1 MSKGWRLLSLGLVV
15 GLAMLM
21 GASAAHAAPTA
32 LGATP
37 LGSATASSSAAATAP
52 LATGR
57 YGVQIG
63 PDETQGVLVIIVG
76 VTLDMSVKLP
86 ARVRIPVP
94 PGSSVAWAGEV
105 LGNDP
110 SADKMREF
118 SLGRGDGGAE
128 YAEFTLSESHQGQI
142 DAVAS
147 PLTTNAGTF
156 SAAAT
161 FVQSVPST
169 STAFAVRMPVGAEK
183 VTIEPA
189 PVSPPDFNDAG
200 ESLYSLGE
208 RSLTAGSKLAVT
220 VSYSKVDTQTASGGT
235 SQMLLP
241 FLVVALVLVLVI
253 LAVVVVSQRGQS
265 SEETDEDFDADSDE
279 GLDESVDESE
289 EDLED
294 DSAFE
299 FDEDSDG
306 DSPFEFDEDPD
317 PDSKKHPAE

>member
-1 MSKGWRLLSLGLVV
+1 MGKGWRLLSLGLVV
-15 GLAMLM
+15 GLAMLI
-21 GASAAHAAPTA
+21 GTTAAHAAPTA
-32 LGATP
+32 LAATP
-37 LGSATASSSAAATAP
+37 LGSATASPSAAATAP

-94 PGSSVAWAGEV
+94 LGSSVAWAGEV

-110 SADKMREF
+110 SGDKLRDF
-118 SLGRGDGGAE
+118 TLGRGDGGAQ

-147 PLTTNAGTF
+147 PLTTSGGVF

-169 STAFAVRMPVGAEK
+169 STAFAVRMPIGAEK

-208 RSLTAGSKLAVT
+208 QSLKAGSKLDVT
-220 VSYSKVDTQTASGGT
+220 LSYSKVDTQTASGST

-253 LAVVVVSQRGQS
+253 LAVVVTSQRSRSG
-265 SEETDEDFDADSDE
+265 EESDEEFDAESGEESDAE
-279 GLDESVDESE
+279 LGESFDESG
-289 EDLED
+289 EDNDD

-299 FDEDSDG
+299 FDED
-306 DSPFEFDEDPD
+306 PD
-317 PDSKKHPAE
+317 ADTK

>member
-1 MSKGWRLLSLGLVV
+1 MSKGWRLLSLGCVV
-15 GLAMLM
+15 GLTMLM
-21 GASAAHAAPTA
+21 GASAAYAAPTPIA
-32 LGATP
+32 ATP
-37 LGSATASSSAAATAP
+37 LGSATASPSAAATAP

-110 SADKMREF
+110 AADKLRDF
-118 SLGRGDGGAE
+118 TLGRGEGGAE
-128 YAEFTLSESHQGQI
+128 YAELTLSESHQGQI

-147 PLTTNAGTF
+147 PLTTSGGVF

-161 FVQSVPST
+161 FVQSAPGT
-169 STAFAVRMPVGAEK
+169 STAFAVRMPVGAENVK
-183 VTIEPA
+183 IEPA

-220 VSYSKVDTQTASGGT
+220 VSYSKVDTQTASGST
-235 SQMLLP
+235 SQTLLP

-253 LAVVVVSQRGQS
+253 LAVMVASRRGQS
-265 SEETDEDFDADSDE
+265 SQESDE
-279 GLDESVDESE
+279 ESDEELDESVDESGE
-289 EDLED
+289 GFED
-294 DSAFE
+294 DSAF
-299 FDEDSDG
+299 DSDKDLDD

-317 PDSKKHPAE
+317 ANTK